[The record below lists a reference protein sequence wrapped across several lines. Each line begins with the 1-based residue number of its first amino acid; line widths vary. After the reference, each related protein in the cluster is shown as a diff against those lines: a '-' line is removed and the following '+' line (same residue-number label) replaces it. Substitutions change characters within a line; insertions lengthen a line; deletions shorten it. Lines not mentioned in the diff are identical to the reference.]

1 MIIKTFLTLE
11 LDEDDY
17 PVPSDGNIEEE
28 IRALILEYIYDI
40 DGLHVKHLKLFM
52 E

>member
-11 LDEDDY
+11 LDEDEY

-28 IRALILEYIYDI
+28 IRTLILEYIYDI
-40 DGLHVKHLKLFM
+40 DGLDVKHLKLFM